1 METVRI
7 IVHKNA
13 SSPGSGTSMLINSN
27 YSYKELL
34 AACSKTL
41 GSEFCIIYNET
52 GRQITSVQGLKD
64 RSCVYLSKGE
74 EFLVKKSS
82 NSSEPVFVM
91 LGAAGVGKSAITL
104 RYIRNIFVDY
114 YDPTI
119 EDYYKYTTNVNGEV
133 QNLSIL
139 DTAGMEDYEP
149 LLDE

>member
-1 METVRI
+1 
-7 IVHKNA
+7 
-13 SSPGSGTSMLINSN
+13 
-27 YSYKELL
+27 
-34 AACSKTL
+34 
-41 GSEFCIIYNET
+41 
-52 GRQITSVQGLKD
+52 
-64 RSCVYLSKGE
+64 
-74 EFLVKKSS
+74 
-82 NSSEPVFVM
+82 M